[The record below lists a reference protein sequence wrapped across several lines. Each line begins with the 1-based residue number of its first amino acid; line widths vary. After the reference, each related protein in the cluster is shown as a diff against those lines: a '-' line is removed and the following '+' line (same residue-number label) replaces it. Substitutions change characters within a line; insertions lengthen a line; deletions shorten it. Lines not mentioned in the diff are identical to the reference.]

1 MENTAP
7 SFDQPLDMLVACHE
21 RIEDQ
26 LRALEGLTQQLRANG
41 CDTQA
46 QAAAQAALR
55 YFDTSGALHHQ
66 DEDHDLF
73 PLLRLLAAAQGQVA
87 IAAAIDELERE
98 HETMAGQWS
107 RLRARLQQLVL
118 GDGALD
124 GEELSRFA
132 WLYRRHMDRE
142 SAAVL
147 PFAKKAL
154 HAAQLKELGERMA
167 ARRAVA
173 FKESEHVRT
182 ASG

>member
-1 MENTAP
+1 MENTP
-7 SFDQPLDMLVACHE
+7 SFDRPLDMLVACHA

-26 LRALEGLTQQLRANG
+26 LRALEGLTQRLHANG
-41 CDTQA
+41 CDSQA
-46 QAAAQAALR
+46 QGAAQAVLR
-55 YFDTSGALHHQ
+55 YFDTSGTLHHE

-73 PLLRLLAAAQGQVA
+73 PLLRVLAAAQGQVA

-107 RLRARLQQLVL
+107 RLRARLQQIAL
-118 GDGALD
+118 GEGALD

-147 PFAKKAL
+147 PFARKAL
-154 HAAQLKELGERMA
+154 DAAQLAELGERMA
-167 ARRAVA
+167 ARRGVA
-173 FKESEHVRT
+173 FKESQR
-182 ASG
+182 AS